1 MNNTEYYVSSDK
13 SKLDIE
19 AVKRLLKQSYWA
31 NERPVER
38 ILKSI
43 EHSVCYGVY
52 NNNEQ
57 VGFGRVVTDYAT
69 VFYLCDIII
78 DERHRGRGLGK
89 MLMENIMAS
98 RDLEGLQGIL
108 ATEDAHGLYEKYSFV
123 KEQRKLMLRKRNIGC

>member
-108 ATEDAHGLYEKYSFV
+108 ATEDAHGLYENYGFV